1 MRLRLAD
8 IFLEKLRILVEDP
21 DFGGENAYGSTDNP
35 RGNHQVGSGTRLDK

>member
-35 RGNHQVGSGTRLDK
+35 RENRQLGRRTK